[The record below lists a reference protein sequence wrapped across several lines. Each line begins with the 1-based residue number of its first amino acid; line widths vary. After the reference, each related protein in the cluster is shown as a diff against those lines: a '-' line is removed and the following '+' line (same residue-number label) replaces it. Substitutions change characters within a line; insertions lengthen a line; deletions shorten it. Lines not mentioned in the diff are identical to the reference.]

1 MSNKNICLLG
11 IILGICG
18 SVIIA
23 DWQSVWGDPCDQYSY
38 ERLKTMFSNV
48 TNSDSCGGGGD
59 NETLPGVSCCVTIVL
74 DIPFMHYCIIQYF
87 IAIGFCSFVHKM
99 CVIVM
104 YSSVCVYWLC
114 EFNQLLVMYFTLCIY
129 IPRFVLACVMQCL
142 YQQRSPQLHHSPECG
157 H

>member
-38 ERLKTMFSNV
+38 ERLKTMSSNV
-48 TNSDSCGGGGD
+48 TTSDFCGGGGD
-59 NETLPGVSCCVTIVL
+59 NETLPGVSRCVTIVL
-74 DIPFMHYCIIQYF
+74 DIPFMHYCIIQYI
-87 IAIGFCSFVHKM
+87 IAIAFCSFVHKM
-99 CVIVM
+99 CVQL
-104 YSSVCVYWLC
+104 LC
-114 EFNQLLVMYFTLCIY
+114 EFNQLLVMYFTIRTY
-129 IPRFVLACVMQCL
+129 IPRFVLACFVQCL
-142 YQQRSPQLHHSPECG
+142 YQQRSPQLHQSPECG